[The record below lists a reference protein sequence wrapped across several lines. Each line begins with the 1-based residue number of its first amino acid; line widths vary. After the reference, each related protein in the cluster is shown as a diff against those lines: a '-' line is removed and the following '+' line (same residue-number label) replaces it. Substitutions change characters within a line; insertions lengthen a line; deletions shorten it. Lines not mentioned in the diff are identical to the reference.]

1 MNLTQI
7 KGTEKHTAPQYW
19 RSLAERTG
27 TSEVIARLEGE
38 FGAHVE
44 ELSPASRRQ
53 IMKLMA
59 ASFGMAG
66 LVACRRPE
74 EKILPVS
81 KAVEDIVP
89 GKPTFY
95 SSAITVRGV
104 ANGVQVEVHDGRPT
118 KIEGNPMHPA
128 SQGAASAF
136 VQASVLSLY
145 DPDRARKVEHA
156 GGPVEWAAFDKEC
169 AEHCAQ
175 MGIGT
180 GFRIL
185 SERTSSPTLLNL
197 KAALLKKYP
206 SAKWVEYDA
215 IDAGHGLAAAEM
227 VFGQRLQAHYHFD
240 KADVIL
246 SLDDDFLSLDAPST
260 LPLKQYSR
268 KRKVTN
274 PGDPMNRLYVV
285 EGQFSVT
292 GGMADHR
299 LRVRPSEVGQF
310 ASDLAVELGASQAL
324 KVLKAGDAT
333 QKWIAAV
340 ARDLKAHAGKCVVT
354 AGVRQPAAVHA
365 IAYQINQAL
374 GNIGA
379 TVTFTKPVFEA
390 ATPLAEFAT
399 ELSQGRVTTLLILG
413 GNPAF
418 TAPVD
423 LNFVEGIRKVGN
435 SYYLGLESDETAAL
449 CKWQLPMAH
458 ELETWGDARA
468 IDGTASIQQP
478 MVRPIWGGRSAI
490 EIVAQFASDDH
501 KAKKGYEVVRAQW
514 KDLDEKAWRKAL
526 HDGVVAGTAYPEVK
540 ATLDAKAVPSIKAA
554 AADGYEV
561 VFLESASLSDGRYA
575 NNAWLQE
582 APEPMTKLVWDNA
595 AWISP
600 ATAKKEGIETGQIIE
615 IDLGGK
621 KIAIAAMVAP
631 GYADGVIGLA
641 LGYGREKAGRVARA
655 GKEPVGVNAYKIRSS
670 TAWNFAG
677 GARITKTLRKHD
689 IVTTQEHHTME
700 EPTLAGRKGKH
711 RPVVREATAAEYK
724 ATPDFAEHMDP
735 HIPQFDDLQ
744 GYHDYSKGN
753 QWGMA
758 IDLNACVGCNACLIA
773 CNAENNIPVVGKQQV
788 KNGRE
793 MHWIRMDRYY
803 TGSEEDPQAVMQ
815 PIQCQQCE
823 AAPCENVC
831 PVAATVHSPE
841 GLNEMAYN
849 RCVGTRYCANNCP
862 YKVRRFNYLNWHKQD
877 RVGTTPERALQHNP
891 DVTVRMRGV
900 VEKCTYCV
908 QRIQE
913 KKIQAKTEGRRP
925 LKDLEI
931 LTACQQT
938 CPAEAITFGNI
949 NDPESAVSKAKK
961 QPRNY
966 VLLKEVN
973 TKPRTTFLARL
984 RNPNP
989 ELEAPK
995 PAGAH
1000 GAGGH
1005 SAAPH
1010 GAGH

>member
-7 KGTEKHTAPQYW
+7 TGTEKRTAPKYW
-19 RSLAERTG
+19 RSLAERAG
-27 TSEVIARLEGE
+27 TSELTARLEGE
-38 FGAHVE
+38 FGVEAE

-89 GKPTFY
+89 GKPTMY
-95 SSAITVRGV
+95 ASAITVRGV

-145 DPDRARKVEHA
+145 DPDRARKVQHQ

-169 AEHCAQ
+169 ADHCAK

-185 SERTSSPTLLNL
+185 ADRTTSPTLLGL

-206 SAKWVEYDA
+206 SAQWVEYDA
-215 IDAGHGLAAAEM
+215 VDAGHGLAAAEM
-227 VFGQRLQAHYHFD
+227 VFGQRLQAQVHYD
-240 KADVIL
+240 KADVIVA
-246 SLDDDFLSLDAPST
+246 LDDDFLNLDASST

-274 PGDPMNRLYVV
+274 PGDPMNRLYAV
-285 EGQFSVT
+285 ESQFSVT
-292 GGMADHR
+292 GAMADHR
-299 LRVRPSEVGQF
+299 LRLRSGEVAQL
-310 ASDLAVELGASQAL
+310 ASDLAVELGASPAL
-324 KVLKAGDAT
+324 KVLKSGDAT

-365 IAYQINQAL
+365 IAYLINQSL
-374 GNIGA
+374 GNIGE
-379 TVTFTKPVFEA
+379 TLTFTKPVYEA
-390 ATPLAEFAT
+390 STPFTAFADDLAK
-399 ELSQGRVTTLLILG
+399 GRVTTLLILG

-418 TAPVD
+418 TAPAD
-423 LNFVEGIRKVGN
+423 LNLVEGIRKVGN
-435 SYYLGLESDETAAL
+435 SYYLGLEADETAAL
-449 CKWQLPMAH
+449 CKWHLPMAH

-468 IDGTASIQQP
+468 LDGTASIQQP

-501 KAKKGYEVVRAQW
+501 KAKKGYELVRAQW
-514 KDLDEKAWRKAL
+514 KDQLDEKAWRKAL
-526 HDGVVAGTAYPEVK
+526 HDGVVAGSAYPEVK
-540 ATLDAKAVPSIKAA
+540 ATLNAKAVPAVTAA
-554 AADGYEV
+554 PADGYEV

-600 ATAKKEGIETGQIIE
+600 ATAKKEGIETGQVIGIE
-615 IDLGGK
+615 LGGK
-621 KIAIAAMVAP
+621 RIEIAAMVAP

-641 LGYGREKAGRVARA
+641 LGYGREMGGRVARA
-655 GKEPVGVNAYKIRSS
+655 GKEPVGVNVYKIR
-670 TAWNFAG
+670 TTGGWNFAS
-677 GARITKTLRKHD
+677 GAKISKTLRKHE
-689 IVTTQEHHTME
+689 IVTTQEYHSME
-700 EPTLAGRKGKH
+700 EPTLAGRKGKM
-711 RPVVREATAAEYK
+711 RPVVREASMAEYK
-724 ATPDFAEHMDP
+724 AEPDFAAHMDP
-735 HIPQFDDLQ
+735 HMDKFDDLQ
-744 GYHDYSKGN
+744 GEHSYDKGN

-773 CNAENNIPVVGKQQV
+773 CNAENNIPVVGKEQV
-788 KNGRE
+788 KKGRE

-815 PIQCQQCE
+815 PIQCQHCE
-823 AAPCENVC
+823 SAPCENVC

-900 VEKCTYCV
+900 IEKCTYCV

-913 KKIQAKTEGRRP
+913 KKILAKIEGRRP
-925 LKDLEI
+925 VKDLEI

-938 CPAEAITFGNI
+938 CPAEAIVFGNV
-949 NDPESAVSKAKK
+949 NDPNSAVSKAKK

-989 ELEAPK
+989 ELEAAK
-995 PAGAH
+995 PAGH
-1000 GAGGH
+1000 GAA
-1005 SAAPH
+1005 STH